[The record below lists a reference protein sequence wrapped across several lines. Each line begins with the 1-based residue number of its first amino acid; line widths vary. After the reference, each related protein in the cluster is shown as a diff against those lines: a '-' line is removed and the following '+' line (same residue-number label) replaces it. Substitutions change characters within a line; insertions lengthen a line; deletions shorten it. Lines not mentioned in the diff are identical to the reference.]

1 MFTWGMGFRS
11 QHFWHW
17 MEQSERPL
25 FELLSDNYLYQTG
38 GPALEQLRTLS
49 AERPPL
55 LHGVGLNIGGIDPID
70 RGYVRRLRQLAD
82 LTRSSIISDHL
93 CFCRGRGIETF
104 DLLPIPYTVSEL
116 NRVSDRVH
124 AVQDALGQRLTLE
137 NISAYVAFRVSGMT
151 EMEFLSE
158 LVARTGCSL
167 LLDVNNLY
175 VSCHNLGLDLERELA
190 QIDPSVISYFHI
202 SGHSHR
208 GSCLYD
214 SHDQKVI
221 DPVMAVLEH
230 FAGKVNHGPVVLERD
245 DPDLAFVELL
255 AEWKRLQNVPL
266 RVNDQPFVPSG
277 RPSRSSIRRTQPILH
292 ADPAL
297 QDQIMQELLRNL
309 GMVEGQSTAA
319 DWLTDA
325 TVSCWPLYVH
335 GLVGRWTALVETS
348 FRRAVCLWGKDL
360 VAQVLFEYAR
370 ENPPRTAD
378 TTRAFAGLP
387 TFVRHHIEFQQIK
400 GLADFLEACS
410 LYWELLEGEDPK
422 AKPAGEPALQHYL
435 QHPAKLF
442 MPSEVDYDL
451 FRLWQ
456 RSVDERYSVNDE
468 TDWNDPGQSQRYLL
482 FVKSSTR
489 SVSVLP
495 VESRMIGFYQ
505 SLVEGGNL
513 ETAIGQLASQGPMHE
528 SQLESQLAAHLKT
541 LVSEGLLVESL
552 EMSRISST
560 PN

>member
-70 RGYVRRLRQLAD
+70 RDYVRRLRQLAD

-93 CFCRGRGIETF
+93 CFCRGRGVETF

-137 NISAYVAFRVSGMT
+137 NISAYVAFRESGMT
-151 EMEFLSE
+151 ELEFLLE

-190 QIDPSVISYFHI
+190 LIDSSVISYFHI

-208 GSCLYD
+208 GTCLYD
-214 SHDQKVI
+214 SHDQSVI

-230 FAGKVNHGPVVLERD
+230 FAGEVNLGPVVLERD
-245 DPDLAFVELL
+245 DPDLAFADLL
-255 AEWKRLQNVPL
+255 VEWKRLQNFPL
-266 RVNDQPFVPSG
+266 RMKNKPLVPSAS
-277 RPSRSSIRRTQPILH
+277 PSRSSNLRTQSSLH

-297 QDQIMQELLRNL
+297 QDQIMQELLQNL
-309 GMVEGQSTAA
+309 GMVEAESTAA

-325 TVSCWPLYVH
+325 TMSRWPLYVH

-348 FRRAVCLWGKDL
+348 FRRAVGLWGKDL

-370 ENPPRTAD
+370 QHPPRTAD

-387 TFVRHHIEFQQIK
+387 TFVRHHLEFQQIK
-400 GLADFLEACS
+400 GLAVFLEACS
-410 LYWELLEGEDPK
+410 IYWELLEGEDPT
-422 AKPAGEPALQHYL
+422 AQSACEPSLQHYL

-451 FRLWQ
+451 FRHWQ
-456 RSVDERYSVNDE
+456 RSVDSAYSVNHDA
-468 TDWNDPGQSQRYLL
+468 DWNNPDQPQRGLL
-482 FVKSSTR
+482 FVKSSAR

-495 VESRMIGFYQ
+495 VEIEMIVFYQ
-505 SLVEGGNL
+505 SLVDGGNL
-513 ETAIGQLASQGPMHE
+513 ETAIGQMASRGPMHE
-528 SQLESQLAAHLKT
+528 SQLEEQLATNLRT
-541 LVSEGLLVESL
+541 LVSEGLLVD
-552 EMSRISST
+552 ST
-560 PN
+560 EIFQVSALPN